1 LLILNLNYKW
11 KKSCLKEFM
20 SDKQNITTKGKK
32 ITGNRKPIRQRKR
45 AKKFKADHRKVWLA
59 VALVLLLALGY
70 GVQQCSTMTARYH
83 GDKAVWVKIPK
94 GATSADVIDSL
105 QHKLG
110 KDFGLRV
117 ARYWD
122 KDTAKSRG
130 AYLVEPGMM
139 AYEVAHR
146 LNKGRQTPVKLTF
159 NNLRTLDQLDE
170 TLSGRMDWTD
180 GEFLA
185 AFSDAADSLGIRKA
199 MFIGHMIP
207 DTYEV
212 YWTDT
217 PTKVL
222 GKILDNYDK
231 FWNVDR
237 KAQAEQLGL
246 TPDQVTI
253 VASIAEEETAK
264 ADERGKVARLYINR
278 YKRGM
283 RLQADPTVKFAVGDF
298 TIQRIGGAMLDNPS
312 PYNTYR
318 YPGLPPGPIRIPD
331 KSTLDAVLSAPEH
344 NYLYMCARADFS
356 GYHDFSSDFAEH
368 KQNAAKFQ
376 KALNTKGIS
385 LQK

>member
-1 LLILNLNYKW
+1 
-11 KKSCLKEFM
+11 
-20 SDKQNITTKGKK
+20 
-32 ITGNRKPIRQRKR
+32 
-45 AKKFKADHRKVWLA
+45 
-59 VALVLLLALGY
+59 
-70 GVQQCSTMTARYH
+70 
-83 GDKAVWVKIPK
+83 
-94 GATSADVIDSL
+94 
-105 QHKLG
+105 
-110 KDFGLRV
+110 
-117 ARYWD
+117 
-122 KDTAKSRG
+122 
-130 AYLVEPGMM
+130 MM

-237 KAQAEQLGL
+237 KAQAEELGL

-368 KQNAAKFQ
+368 KQNAANFQ